1 MFTILQIR
9 KLRHRD
15 VILAVVT
22 KLVSGKA
29 EIQPWQ
35 SGSRNH
41 ALNHGT
47 RLRRKRKETHILTR
61 KTVSHSPLIFI
72 RMPFWTVSHLPC
84 ADQFVHQSPLPT
96 PPQIASIHSHFYE
109 APTHRTLA
117 VLFYLPECSFVPF
130 WLVKPFCPLD
140 LQTSFPWLL

>member
-96 PPQIASIHSHFYE
+96 PPQIASIHLTSMKLP
-109 APTHRTLA
+109 PTGPLQCYSICLNAHL
-117 VLFYLPECSFVPF
+117 SPF
-130 WLVKPFCPLD
+130 GW
-140 LQTSFPWLL
+140 